1 MHIVIKRR
9 YTEVD
14 FDFNLDE
21 LENLDMTDFISI
33 SSDDRSEADEKNDYW
48 KFVQNVR
55 VLL

>member
-1 MHIVIKRR
+1 MIKRR